1 MSLTL
6 DDLWSLES
14 YARQRPEFRAR
25 VMAHKKQRTVH
36 VGKHLTL
43 LFEDRLT
50 IQYQIQ
56 EMLRIEKIFEP
67 ESIRE
72 ELASYVSLIPDGDNW
87 KATLLIEYS
96 EVTERKRM
104 LTRLKGIER
113 ALWLQVEGFEPVFPV
128 ADEDMERETAE
139 KTSAV
144 HFLRY
149 TLSPSQREAV
159 RRGAALTVGVNHP
172 EYPVIRFVLEES
184 VRHSLSSDI
193 TA

>member
-6 DDLWSLES
+6 ADLWSLEA

-50 IQYQIQ
+50 VQYQIQ

-67 ESIRE
+67 EAIQE

-87 KATLLIEYS
+87 KATLLIEYA
-96 EVTERKRM
+96 EVPVRQRM
-104 LTRLKGIER
+104 LVRLKGIER

-128 ADEDMERETAE
+128 ADEDMERENAE

-149 TLSPSQREAV
+149 TLSPSQRSAV
-159 RRGAALTVGVNHP
+159 RSGAALTAGVNHP
-172 EYPVIRFVLEES
+172 EYPVIHFVLEES
-184 VRHSLSSDI
+184 VRQSLSSDI

>member
-159 RRGAALTVGVNHP
+159 RSGAALKVGVNHP

>member
-159 RRGAALTVGVNHP
+159 RSGAALTVGVNHP

>member
-159 RRGAALTVGVNHP
+159 RSGAALTVGVNHP

-184 VRHSLSSDI
+184 VRHSLS
-193 TA
+193 

>member
-113 ALWLQVEGFEPVFPV
+113 ALWLQVEGFDPVFPV

-159 RRGAALTVGVNHP
+159 RSGAALKVGVNHP

>member
-6 DDLWSLES
+6 ADLWSLET

-50 IQYQIQ
+50 VQYQIQ

-67 ESIRE
+67 EAIQE
-72 ELASYVSLIPDGDNW
+72 ELESYVSLIPDGDNW
-87 KATLLIEYS
+87 KATLLIEYA
-96 EVTERKRM
+96 EVPVRQRM
-104 LTRLKGIER
+104 LVRLKGIER
-113 ALWLQVEGFEPVFPV
+113 ALWLQVDGFEPVFPV
-128 ADEDMERETAE
+128 ADEDMERENAE

-149 TLSPSQREAV
+149 TLSPSQRNAV
-159 RRGAALTVGVNHP
+159 RSGAALTAGVNHP
-172 EYPVIRFVLEES
+172 EYPVIHFVLEES
-184 VRHSLSSDI
+184 VRQSLSSDI